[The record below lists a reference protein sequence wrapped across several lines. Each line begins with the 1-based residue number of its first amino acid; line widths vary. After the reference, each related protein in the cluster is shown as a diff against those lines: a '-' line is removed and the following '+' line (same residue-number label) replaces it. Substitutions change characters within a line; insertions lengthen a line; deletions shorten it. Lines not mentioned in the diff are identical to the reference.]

1 MQVTS
6 IPTVRHNHINILD
19 VSSKEKLTRC
29 AGYNIHDKINMQ
41 VTSIPTV
48 RHNHINILDVSS
60 KEKLTRCAGYKINQQ
75 ENQLLHPVL

>member
-1 MQVTS
+1 
-6 IPTVRHNHINILD
+6 
-19 VSSKEKLTRC
+19 
-29 AGYNIHDKINMQ
+29 MQ